1 MKKFEVVN
9 LDRLPILAHFY
20 FAGDKRKK
28 VFEVHSPKPD
38 AHCNVYI
45 RPVGTDLVKRM
56 KTYHSSPLYHR
67 PVKFVFLSSPQD
79 RIRTEVR
86 DDDDELHL

>member
-38 AHCNVYI
+38 PQCNVYI
-45 RPVGTDLVKRM
+45 CPVGTDLVKRV
-56 KTYHSSPLYHR
+56 KTYHSSPFSHP
-67 PVKFVFLSSPQD
+67 PVKCVFLSSPQD
-79 RIRTEVR
+79 RKRTEVPR
-86 DDDDELHL
+86 